1 MMAAIINHQYI
12 YDSTFDNVNLHSV
25 STNWSPMQQSEKLL
39 RQTSPCQLDNPTISS
54 FWVFYMFYIYHM
66 ISLICV
72 CVLQAR
78 EAARK
83 EMERQRQAEW
93 ERQRKHALL
102 SEKKRHEVCYVIT
115 SLFHRY

>member
-1 MMAAIINHQYI
+1 MGHMQTII
-12 YDSTFDNVNLHSV
+12 V
-25 STNWSPMQQSEKLL
+25 
-39 RQTSPCQLDNPTISS
+39 
-54 FWVFYMFYIYHM
+54 VF
-66 ISLICV
+66 V
-72 CVLQAR
+72 CMLQAR

-115 SLFHRY
+115 S